1 MSERTLV
8 TKGPLV
14 DINELQHYLECGMN
28 VLFEG
33 KHGIGKTHIVLD
45 AFKRANLESMYLS
58 GSTLDP
64 WVDVVGVPRILE
76 DERTGT
82 CYTKVIPPERF
93 AFDTVDAIF
102 IDELNRAPKKVRN
115 AVLELIQFKTINGQK
130 LSRLKVVWAAINPF
144 DPENTEYDVEQLDPA
159 LQDRFHVHLNLDYR
173 PCPEYMTAT
182 YGKAVAH
189 PAIKWWEEMPD
200 KIRDMVSPR
209 RLCYAIDYWQKS
221 GDVRKILPLQSNPEK
236 LIESLG
242 EAPILVKL
250 KTFYD
255 ANDVEGAREWLKD
268 ENNYNAVKLHIAVS
282 NTGGPFFVPL
292 LSPERRQA
300 LLFEAEGGLIKIMV
314 RHCEKIPE
322 FQQTLHTLLEQ
333 RGNQEMA
340 SRAET
345 LIARQN
351 LTHLFEDVLGEK
363 KGS

>member
-1 MSERTLV
+1 MGEKTLV

-14 DINELQHYLECGMN
+14 DQSELQHYIQCDMN

-45 AFKRANLESMYLS
+45 AFKKAGFNAMYLS

-64 WVDVVGVPRILE
+64 WVDVVGVPRVLE
-76 DERTGT
+76 DSNGVA
-82 CYTKVIPPERF
+82 YTKVIPPERF

-115 AVLELIQFKTINGQK
+115 AVLDLIQFKTINGQK

-159 LQDRFHVHLNLDYR
+159 LQDRFHVHLKLDYR
-173 PCPEYMTAT
+173 PCPGFMTEA

-200 KIRDMVSPR
+200 SIRAQVSPR
-209 RLCYAIDYWQKS
+209 RLCYAIDYWLKN
-221 GDVRKILPLQSNPEK
+221 GDIRKVLPLPSNPDK

-242 EAPILVKL
+242 EAPQLLKL
-250 KTFYD
+250 KTFFD
-255 ANDVEGAREWLKD
+255 QQDTNGAREWLKD
-268 ENNYNAVKLHIAVS
+268 ENNYSSVKYHLAVS
-282 NTGGPFFVPL
+282 KNGAPFFVPL
-292 LSPERRQA
+292 LNPERRMS
-300 LLFEAEGGLIKIMV
+300 LLTEEEGSLIKIMV
-314 RHCEKIPE
+314 ANCEKIPE
-322 FQQTLHTLLEQ
+322 FRDTLRTLLEH
-333 RGNQEMA
+333 RGNQDMA
-340 SRAET
+340 LRAET

-351 LTHLFEDVLGEK
+351 VQHLFEDVMTAK
-363 KGS
+363 K